1 MTFINRKQFLVVL
14 KLELDNKVYNCQ
26 TLSLFFLVDFVAGIK
41 NVKLFNKLYPEKSSH
56 PELF

>member
-14 KLELDNKVYNCQ
+14 KLELDNEVYNCQ

-41 NVKLFNKLYPEKSSH
+41 KRQTF
-56 PELF
+56 